1 MDSNEAK
8 VMRIKKDMLLSID
21 VCYVLINQWV
31 VKSDFYNAISWI
43 KEKKYYVTLTPSN
56 IIQ

>member
-1 MDSNEAK
+1 
-8 VMRIKKDMLLSID
+8 MLLSID

-31 VKSDFYNAISWI
+31 VESDFYNAISWI

>member
-31 VKSDFYNAISWI
+31 VESDFYNAIS
-43 KEKKYYVTLTPSN
+43 
-56 IIQ
+56 